1 MVDLSKVAN
10 RDKLKPRREPY
21 WHRLEQARH
30 LGYRPATDRAAGG
43 WIAKFYDADT
53 QQRRHHALGDFA
65 DVAANERFAAA
76 RKAAQEWFDH
86 LSLGGAPRV
95 QTVAQACRTYAASR
109 PDAEARFKRQVYG
122 HRIARIALHK
132 LTEPQVAAWRAH
144 LEALPAQ
151 VTRHKG
157 ADQVTR
163 PRSPASVN
171 RDMAD
176 FRAALNAALD
186 RREVANDLA
195 WRKALRPLAGAGK
208 RRNVYLDRGQR
219 RALLAALPDDLRA
232 FAHGL
237 CLLPLRPGALAAL
250 TVGDFDARRSELMI
264 GRDKAGQG
272 RRILLPAETGAMLK
286 AQARSKL
293 PGAPLFTQADGRP
306 WSKDY
311 WKRPFK
317 AAAHAAGLP
326 GDSTAY
332 TLRHS
337 TVTDLVSGGLDLLTI
352 AQISGTS
359 VLMIERHYGHLRQ
372 AHAAKA
378 LAGLAL

>member
-1 MVDLSKVAN
+1 MDLSKVAN
-10 RDKLKPRREPY
+10 RDKLKPAREPY
-21 WHRLEQARH
+21 WQRVAVGQF
-30 LGYRPATDRAAGG
+30 LGFRPSAVGAGG
-43 WIAKFYDADT
+43 TWIARQYDADACR
-53 QQRRHHALGDFA
+53 QRQHALGDFGHLA
-65 DVAANERFAAA
+65 PNERHPAALKEA
-76 RKAAQEWFDH
+76 RAWFDH
-86 LSLGGAPRV
+86 LSLGGTPKV
-95 QTVAQACRTYAASR
+95 QTVAQVCRAYAASR

-144 LEALPAQ
+144 LEALPARI
-151 VTRHKG
+151 TRHKG
-157 ADQVTR
+157 AGQVTR
-163 PRSPASVN
+163 PRSRASIN

-195 WRKALRPLAGAGK
+195 WRKALRPFEGAGK
-208 RRNVYLDRGQR
+208 RRNLYLDRDQR
-219 RALLAALPDDLRA
+219 RVLLAALPDDLRA
-232 FAHGL
+232 FAHAL
-237 CLLPLRPGALAAL
+237 CLLPLRPGALSAL
-250 TVGDFDARRSELMI
+250 TVGDFDARRSELVI
-264 GRDKAGQG
+264 ERDKAGEG
-272 RRILLPAETGAMLK
+272 RHILLPAETAAMLK

-293 PGAPLFTQADGRP
+293 PTAPLFTQADGRP

-311 WKRPFK
+311 WKRTFK
-317 AAAHAAGLP
+317 AAVHAAGLP
-326 GDSTAY
+326 ADATAY

-337 TVTDLVSGGLDLLTI
+337 TITDLVSGGLDLLTI

>member
-1 MVDLSKVAN
+1 MDLSKVAN
-10 RDKLKPRREPY
+10 REKLKPRREPY
-21 WHRLEQARH
+21 WHRLEQGRH
-30 LGYRPATDRAAGG
+30 LGYRPAPDRAAGS

-53 QQRRHHALGDFA
+53 QQKRHHALGDFA
-65 DVAANERFAAA
+65 DRTPNERFAAA
-76 RKAAQEWFDH
+76 RKRAQEWFEH
-86 LSLGGAPRV
+86 LSLGGAPKV
-95 QTVAQACRTYAASR
+95 QTVAEACRAYAADK

-122 HRIARIALHK
+122 HRIARVALHK
-132 LTEPQVAAWRAH
+132 LTEAQVAAWRAH
-144 LEALPAQ
+144 LEALPAL

-163 PRSPASVN
+163 PRAPASIN

-176 FRAALNAALD
+176 FRAALNLALKHHHA
-186 RREVANDLA
+186 VGDLA
-195 WRKALRPLAGAGK
+195 WREALKPLKNAGK
-208 RRNVYLDRGQR
+208 RRNVYLDRDQR

-250 TVGDFDARRSELMI
+250 TAGDFDARRSELVI
-264 GRDKAGQG
+264 ARDKAGAG
-272 RRILLPAETGAMLK
+272 RRILLPAETAALLK
-286 AQARSKL
+286 AQVRSKL
-293 PGAPLFTQADGRP
+293 PAAPLFTQASGRA

-317 AAAHAAGLP
+317 DAAREAGLP
-326 GDSTAY
+326 EDATAY

-337 TVTDLVSGGLDLLTI
+337 TITDLVAGGLDLLTI

-359 VLMIERHYGHLRQ
+359 VAMIEAHYGHLRQ
-372 AHAAKA
+372 ALAAQA

>member
-1 MVDLSKVAN
+1 MDLSKVAN
-10 RDKLKPRREPY
+10 RNKLTSRREPY
-21 WHRLEQARH
+21 WQRVAVGQF
-30 LGYRPATDRAAGG
+30 LGFRPSAVGAGG
-43 WIAKFYDADT
+43 AWIARQYDADAGR
-53 QQRRHHALGDFA
+53 QHHHALGDFGHL
-65 DVAANERFAAA
+65 AANERHAAA
-76 RKAAQEWFDH
+76 RKTAQEWFEH
-86 LSLGGAPRV
+86 LSLGGTAKV
-95 QTVAQACRTYAASR
+95 QTVAQACRAYAASR

-122 HRIARIALHK
+122 HRIARVALHK
-132 LTEPQVAAWRAH
+132 LTEQQVAAWRAH

-157 ADQVTR
+157 TDQVTR
-163 PRSPASVN
+163 KRSAASVN

-195 WRKALRPLAGAGK
+195 WRKALRPVKNAGN
-208 RRNVYLDRGQR
+208 RRNVYLDRDQR

-250 TVGDFDARRSELMI
+250 TVGDFDSRRSELVI
-264 GRDKAGQG
+264 ARDKTGEG
-272 RRILLPAETGAMLK
+272 RSILLPAETAAMLK
-286 AQARSKL
+286 AQGRSKL
-293 PGAPLFTQADGRP
+293 PAAPLFTQADGRA

-317 AAAHAAGLP
+317 TAARDAGLP
-326 GDSTAY
+326 ADATAY

-337 TVTDLVSGGLDLLTI
+337 TITDLVSGGLDLLTI

-359 VLMIERHYGHLRQ
+359 VLMIEEHYGHLRRE
-372 AHAAKA
+372 HAAKA

>member
-1 MVDLSKVAN
+1 MDLSKVAN
-10 RDKLKPRREPY
+10 RAKLKPRREPY

-30 LGYRPATDRAAGG
+30 LGYRPAPDRAAGS
-43 WIAKFYDADT
+43 WIAKFYDAYS
-53 QQRRHHALGDFA
+53 QQKRHHALGDFA
-65 DVAANERFAAA
+65 DLAASERFAAA
-76 RKAAQEWFDH
+76 RKAAQEWFEH
-86 LSLGGAPRV
+86 LSLGGAPKV
-95 QTVAQACRTYAASR
+95 QTVAEACRAYAASR
-109 PDAEARFKRQVYG
+109 PDAEARFKRQVYN
-122 HRIARIALHK
+122 HRIARVALHK

-157 ADQVTR
+157 TDQVTR
-163 PRSPASVN
+163 PRSPASIN

-176 FRAALNAALD
+176 FRAALNLALKRHHAAS
-186 RREVANDLA
+186 DLA
-195 WRKALRPLAGAGK
+195 WREALKPSKNAGK
-208 RRNVYLDRGQR
+208 RRNVYLDREQR

-250 TVGDFDARRSELMI
+250 TVGDFDARRSELVI
-264 GRDKAGQG
+264 GRDKAGAG
-272 RRILLPAETGAMLK
+272 RRILLPAETAAMLK

-293 PGAPLFTQADGRP
+293 PAAPLFAQANGRP

-326 GDSTAY
+326 ADSTAY

-337 TVTDLVSGGLDLLTI
+337 TITDLVSGGLDLLTV
-352 AQISGTS
+352 AQISGTG